1 MKNIRM
7 KSIRTKK
14 YSPYTNEKCTNEN
27 YTNGKCINDNYT
39 NEKKVYR
46 CKNIYGWKVYELQV
60 YE

>member
-1 MKNIRM
+1 M

-14 YSPYTNEKCTNEN
+14 YSPYTNEKYTNEN